1 MEITVVIPCYNE
13 DKSLEELFKQLE
25 AVGNIIN
32 FIVLDNGSTDNTQ
45 EILKTLTIP
54 GNIQVVKKKINTGY
68 GAGIKYG
75 LKRVKTEYSGW
86 MHGDLQQNPKILLYV
101 HKLLENFSAKEIK
114 ESKAIKG
121 LRSGRPIFENL
132 FTYGV
137 AIVSSILF
145 WKRFWDIAGQPN
157 IFKTSSLKFLENAP
171 DDHNFEFYV
180 YINFLI
186 NNGTFKRFDAPFN
199 KRMFGNSS
207 WNTGFISKLKH
218 STSVLK
224 YICQLRF
231 KSET

>member
-1 MEITVVIPCYNE
+1 MKITVVIPCYNE
-13 DKSLEELFKQLE
+13 AKSLKDLLKQLLE
-25 AVGNIIN
+25 VGNTIN

-45 EILKTLTIP
+45 EILKSVSIP
-54 GNIQVVKKKINTGY
+54 ENIKLIKKKINTGY

-86 MHGDLQQNPKILLYV
+86 MHGDLQQNPKILLHV
-101 HKLLENFSAKEIK
+101 HRLIENFSAKEII
-114 ESKAIKG
+114 ESKALKG
-121 LRSGRPIFENL
+121 LRSGRPMFENF

-137 AIVSSILF
+137 ALVSSILF

-171 DDHNFEFYV
+171 DDHNFEFFV
-180 YINFLI
+180 YIHFLI

-199 KRMFGNSS
+199 KRKFGKSS
-207 WNTGFISKLKH
+207 WDTGIMSKVKH

-224 YICQLRF
+224 YICFLRF
-231 KSET
+231 NSKN